1 MIYGTQELQNV
12 LGHIE
17 LSTTIEAVRLRSD
30 SYLAIGCDLNDI
42 GKLDEALQ
50 NEFDLANCLVFCIA
64 EVSVTYMDVQAADAL
79 IVWAACLGDG
89 SLAANL
95 VGTDFLWL
103 MICSTILPS

>member
-79 IVWAACLGDG
+79 IVWAAAWGMVRWQQT
-89 SLAANL
+89 SLERIFC
-95 VGTDFLWL
+95 G
-103 MICSTILPS
+103 